1 MKKILSIFATLLFVG
16 SMFAAEVTVTKTV
29 TELFPEVTDGT
40 VELTLYNSDGLS
52 VSVNSGGSNGKV
64 YGLSSGTRDWR
75 VYESANGVI
84 TVALSSGTIKTVA
97 FDYTI
102 DNSGT
107 LNYGET
113 VMKSKTAVE
122 VNAASAEFVVSQST
136 EGKHGIIKVRG
147 FTVVYDKDVEPG
159 PEVCTITAEG
169 GIPFN
174 SCIVSTGH
182 FEEDGIVSLA
192 VATDPAWFETDE
204 PSTDGTGFSIA
215 FKPKQKSLK
224 DLRGIYTYGSSS
236 VQSVLLLDVDGGPLQ
251 VLTPKSATFEIMLNE
266 AGDAYNVAFV
276 VTVEGESEDVTTT
289 GIIYGVCSDDIDIDP
304 YCHVGSTADFGWKAV
319 GLSDDTTGDI
329 TLGIFSNPDWMVEA
343 GLGDGELMGLTI
355 NAPENRKDLR
365 GAQTLKAGL
374 FLVRSDG
381 TPGMYVIDEESAEL
395 TFTLD
400 ENKETYD
407 LTYKLTLIV
416 SETESHV
423 TEGTVYRIC
432 DSKMDIPAGIEDVSA
447 AKVNGNKIIRNGH
460 LFIEHE
466 GRIYNANGV
475 QVK

>member
-1 MKKILSIFATLLFVG
+1 MSMKKISLILAAVLFAG

-29 TELFPEVTDGT
+29 HDLFPDDENGT
-40 VELTLYNSDGLS
+40 KELTLFNEDGLS
-52 VSVNSGGSNGKV
+52 ISVNDKGNNGKI
-64 YGLSSGTRDWR
+64 YDTGKEWRIYRSSDA
-75 VYESANGVI
+75 VV
-84 TVALSSGTIKTVA
+84 TVALTSGVIKSIAFTFKYANAGTLLHGTDVMTSGT
-97 FDYTI
+97 
-102 DNSGT
+102 
-107 LNYGET
+107 
-113 VMKSKTAVE
+113 AVT
-122 VNAASAEFVVSQST
+122 VNAASTTFTVGNSDENTNGQ
-136 EGKHGIIKVRG
+136 IKITG

-159 PEVCTITAEG
+159 PEVCSITAEG

-182 FEEDGIVSLA
+182 FEEDGILSLA

-266 AGDAYNVAFV
+266 EGDAYNVAFV

-355 NAPENRKDLR
+355 SAPENRKDLR

-423 TEGTVYRIC
+423 TEGTIYRIC
-432 DSKMDIPAGIEDVSA
+432 DSKMDIPAGIEETSA